1 MRVLIASAEFSPLAR
16 TGGLGEAVAGLA
28 SALVAT
34 GVDATV
40 AIPRYQHLFDLGEPV
55 DGIVT
60 LGNLGLPVLL
70 IDEPEAFDRPGIY
83 GPKAGGGYEDQWFRF
98 GLFSKRVREMSGDF
112 DILHLHDGH
121 PAPAAIGAPTPTV
134 QTIHNA
140 SYPILGPLEEVGALL
155 ELSVADLVLGGPIE
169 WYGDANFLKAG
180 VDRATAV
187 TTVSP
192 TFALQVA
199 ADSEL
204 SGGLDVVL
212 RARNSPVIGIL
223 NGIDTKSWDPAS
235 DAALPAPF
243 SRSRLKGRSM
253 ARAEL
258 VATGELAHDG
268 VLFGNVGRLAEQK
281 GLQLLDPFIDDLV
294 AEGFRLVLVG
304 SGELDDLVD
313 GWADRH
319 PRAIWHSEYSE
330 RLARLTSAGV
340 DAYLMP
346 SRFEPCGLGQ
356 MYAMRYGA
364 PPVARLTGGLAD
376 TVVDLD
382 ERHATATGF
391 GFRSFTPESLAKTIR
406 RAMRVFR
413 DNPAE
418 WRHLQDNGMKFDF
431 SWAAAAA
438 KYVEVY
444 ESVL

>member
-1 MRVLIASAEFSPLAR
+1 MRVLIASAEYSPLAR

-28 SALVAT
+28 SALVAK
-34 GVDATV
+34 GVEVTV
-40 AIPRYQHLFDLGEPV
+40 AIPRYQHLFGLGEPV

-60 LGNLGLPVLL
+60 VGAQGLPVWL

-83 GPKAGGGYEDQWFRF
+83 GPEAGGGYEDQWLRF
-98 GLFSKRVREMSGDF
+98 GLFAKRVREMSGNF
-112 DILHLHDGH
+112 EILHLHDGH
-121 PAPAAIGAPTPTV
+121 PAPAAIGAPVPTV

-155 ELSVADLVLGGPIE
+155 ELSAADLVLGGPIE

-199 ADSEL
+199 EDSEL

-212 RARNSPVIGIL
+212 RARPTPVIGIL

-235 DAALPAPF
+235 DATLPALF
-243 SRSRLKGRSM
+243 SRTRLRGRSM

-258 VATGELAHDG
+258 VATGELAQDG

-281 GLQLLDPFIDDLV
+281 GLQLLDPFVDDLV
-294 AEGFRLVLVG
+294 EEGFRLVLIG
-304 SGELDDLVD
+304 NGELDGLVD
-313 GWADRH
+313 DWAARH

-330 RLARLTSAGV
+330 PLARLTSAGV

-382 ERHATATGF
+382 ERQAIATGF

-413 DNPAE
+413 DNPAD
-418 WRHLQDNGMKFDF
+418 WRHLQDNGMKSDF
-431 SWAAAAA
+431 SWAAAAG
-438 KYVEVY
+438 KYIDVY
-444 ESVL
+444 ESVS